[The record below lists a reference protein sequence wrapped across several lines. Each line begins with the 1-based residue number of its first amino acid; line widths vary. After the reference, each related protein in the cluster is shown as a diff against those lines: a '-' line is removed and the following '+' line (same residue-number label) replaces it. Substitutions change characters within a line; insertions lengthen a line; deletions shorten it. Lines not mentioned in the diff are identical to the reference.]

1 MNVWRAEGRN
11 TSVKFQPRAATRHK
25 GFVQQEFE
33 LNGDA
38 RGARRESTLDIN
50 LFAGAGGLALG
61 LTAEGFS
68 VGRVY
73 EIDPVSCQTLRRN
86 AASTLLNVAVEEGD
100 VSKIDWSTITR
111 PVRLLAGGVPCQP
124 FSLGGKHRA
133 DRDERN
139 LFPEIFRAV
148 RKLRP
153 EVLVVEN
160 VRGLL
165 REGFR
170 PYFEYILRQ
179 LEFPFLVRRTEEPWQ
194 EHDKRIR
201 RHQCSAGYEPAYR
214 VSWRRLDAADFG
226 VPQIRQRVFIVATR
240 PQLPPYS
247 FPAPTHSRGALLRSL
262 ASNDYWESH
271 GIKKRAS
278 AVANRLSEK
287 VDQENDGRLPWMT
300 VRDALRDLPE
310 AALEETGA
318 WMNHWRI
325 VGARGYSG
333 HAGSHLDWPS
343 KTIKAGVHGVPGGEN
358 TLVSDTG
365 ALRYY
370 TLREAAR
377 IQTFPDTHFFEGAR
391 IHVTRQ
397 VGNAVPCALA
407 AAVVRPI
414 FNMLG
419 AVRVPVVGV
428 EENEPG
434 HTDS

>member
-1 MNVWRAEGRN
+1 MNVRRATGRN
-11 TSVKFQPRAATRHK
+11 ASVKFQLRASTRHK
-25 GFVQQEFE
+25 RIVQQEFQ

-38 RGARRESTLDIN
+38 RGARRESPLDIN

-61 LTAEGFS
+61 LTAAGFS

-73 EIDPVSCQTLRRN
+73 EIDPVSCKTLRRN

-100 VSKIDWSTITR
+100 VAKTDWSTITR

-139 LFPEIFRAV
+139 LFPEVFRAV
-148 RKLRP
+148 RTLRP
-153 EVLVVEN
+153 EVIVLEN

-165 REGFR
+165 REGFQT
-170 PYFEYILRQ
+170 YFEYILRQ

-194 EHDKRIR
+194 GHDKRIR

-247 FPAPTHSRGALLRSL
+247 FPAPTHSQEALLRSL
-262 ASNDYWESH
+262 ASKGYWESH
-271 GIKKRAS
+271 GIKRAS
-278 AVANRLSEK
+278 AVANVLSEK
-287 VDQENDGRLPWMT
+287 VDQEDDGRLPWMT

-397 VGNAVPCALA
+397 IGNAVPRALA
-407 AAVVRPI
+407 AAVVKPI
-414 FNMLG
+414 LQMLG
-419 AVRVPVVGV
+419 AEMVPVVGV

-434 HTDS
+434 HTNS

>member
-1 MNVWRAEGRN
+1 M
-11 TSVKFQPRAATRHK
+11 
-25 GFVQQEFE
+25 QQEFQ
-33 LNGDA
+33 LNGNG
-38 RGARRESTLDIN
+38 RGAPRESPLDIN

-61 LTAEGFS
+61 LTAAGFS
-68 VGRVY
+68 VSRVY
-73 EIDPVSCQTLRRN
+73 EIDPVSCKTLRRN

-100 VSKIDWSTITR
+100 VAKIDWGTIAR

-139 LFPEIFRAV
+139 LFPEVFRAV

-179 LEFPFLVRRTEEPWQ
+179 LEFPFLVRRAEEPWQ

-214 VSWRRLDAADFG
+214 VSWRLLDAADFG
-226 VPQIRQRVFIVATR
+226 VPQIRHRVFIVAAR
-240 PQLPPYS
+240 PHLPPFS
-247 FPAPTHSRGALLRSL
+247 FPAPTHSREALLRSL
-262 ASNDYWESH
+262 ASKGYWERH
-271 GIKKRAS
+271 GIKKRGS
-278 AVANRLSEK
+278 AVASVLSQK
-287 VDQENDGRLPWMT
+287 VDEEVGARLPWVT
-300 VRDALRDLPE
+300 VRDAIRDLPE
-310 AALEETGA
+310 AAPEETGA
-318 WMNHWRI
+318 SMNHWRI

-333 HAGSHLDWPS
+333 HAGSRLDWPS

-365 ALRYY
+365 SLRYY

-397 VGNAVPCALA
+397 IGNAVPRALA
-407 AAVVRPI
+407 AAVVKPI
-414 FNMLG
+414 LQMLG
-419 AVRVPVVGV
+419 AEMVPVVGV

-434 HTDS
+434 HTNS

>member
-1 MNVWRAEGRN
+1 MAEGRN
-11 TSVKFQPRAATRHK
+11 TGVKFRPARTIHK
-25 GFVQQEFE
+25 GIVQQEFQ

-38 RGARRESTLDIN
+38 RGAHRDSTLDIN
-50 LFAGAGGLALG
+50 LFAGGGGLALG
-61 LTAEGFS
+61 LKAAGFA

-73 EIDPVSCQTLRRN
+73 EIDPVSCKTLRRN
-86 AASTLLNVAVEEGD
+86 AGSTLLNVAVEEGD
-100 VSKIDWSTITR
+100 VAKVDWSAITK

-139 LFPEIFRAV
+139 LFPEVFRAV

-179 LEFPFLVRRTEEPWQ
+179 LEFPFLVRRTEESWQ

-201 RHQCSAGYEPAYR
+201 RHQCSAAYEPAYR
-214 VSWRRLDAADFG
+214 VSWRLLEAADFG
-226 VPQIRQRVFIVATR
+226 VPQIRQRVFIVAAR
-240 PQLPPYS
+240 PHLPPFS
-247 FPAPTHSRGALLRSL
+247 FPAATHGREALIRSL
-262 ASNDYWESH
+262 ASKGYWESH
-271 GIKKRAS
+271 GIKKRVS
-278 AVANRLSEK
+278 AVADVFSEK
-287 VDQENDGRLPWMT
+287 VGQEDDGRLPWVT

-310 AALEETGA
+310 AAPEEAGA

-333 HAGSHLDWPS
+333 HAGSRLDWPS

-365 ALRYY
+365 SLRYY

-377 IQTFPDTHFFEGAR
+377 IQSFPDTHFFEGAR

-397 VGNAVPCALA
+397 IGNAVPRALA
-407 AAVVRPI
+407 AAVIKPI
-414 FNMLG
+414 FQMLG
-419 AVRVPVVGV
+419 AAVAPAAGV
-428 EENEPG
+428 EDNEPG
-434 HTDS
+434 HTHS

>member
-1 MNVWRAEGRN
+1 M
-11 TSVKFQPRAATRHK
+11 
-25 GFVQQEFE
+25 QQEFQ

-38 RGARRESTLDIN
+38 RGARRELPLDIN
-50 LFAGAGGLALG
+50 LFAGAGGLSLG
-61 LTAEGFS
+61 LTAAGFS

-73 EIDPVSCQTLRRN
+73 EIDPVSCQTLRHN
-86 AASTLLNVAVEEGD
+86 AASTLPKVAVEEGD
-100 VSKIDWSTITR
+100 VAEVDWSTTTS

-139 LFPEIFRAV
+139 LFPEVFRAV

-179 LEFPFLVRRTEEPWQ
+179 LEFPFLVRRTEESWQ

-201 RHQCSAGYEPAYR
+201 RHQCSTAYEPAYR
-214 VSWRRLDAADFG
+214 VSCRLLEAADFG
-226 VPQIRQRVFIVATR
+226 VPQNRQRVFIIAAR
-240 PQLPPYS
+240 PHLPPYS
-247 FPAPTHSRGALLRSL
+247 FPARTHSREALLRSL
-262 ASNDYWESH
+262 ASKGYWESH

-278 AVANRLSEK
+278 AVTNVLAEK
-287 VDQENDGRLPWMT
+287 VSQEDDGRLPWVT

-310 AALEETGA
+310 AASEETGA

-397 VGNAVPCALA
+397 IGNAVPCTLA
-407 AAVVRPI
+407 ATVVRPI
-414 FNMLG
+414 FQMLG

-434 HTDS
+434 HTNS